1 MGEKLVGSNS
11 NLSVLSGSA
20 HNLLDPAKMMSL
32 QEDARSRKI
41 SSEVM
46 KRCLYKSVTAPCRRR
61 IINRMSCSG
70 TSSSGNFYSRKM
82 LSLPVTPMQSLRVT
96 PSQSPTE
103 DRRFFYGFLSHGPTP
118 RSTTPVRMGEE
129 DEEEDDDGR
138 YYNKNIEDEE
148 ERDCKGLASLFKP
161 QPRYVV
167 ARVWSQQNCDELPD
181 SRGEL
186 VNPIPVNSAQN
197 NSTRYRPPN
206 LIIKRKAMN
215 AASPI

>member
-1 MGEKLVGSNS
+1 
-11 NLSVLSGSA
+11 
-20 HNLLDPAKMMSL
+20 MMSL

-61 IINRMSCSG
+61 IMNRMSCSG
-70 TSSSGNFYSRKM
+70 TTSSGNFYSRKM

-118 RSTTPVRMGEE
+118 RSTTPVQMDE
-129 DEEEDDDGR
+129 DEEDGR
-138 YYNKNIEDEE
+138 YEDNEIFDDE

-167 ARVWSQQNCDELPD
+167 ARVWSQQDCDELPE
-181 SRGEL
+181 SRGAS
-186 VNPIPVNSAQN
+186 VNQTPVNSVP
-197 NSTRYRPPN
+197 NSSRYRPPN
-206 LIIKRKAMN
+206 LIIRRKPMNMN

>member
-1 MGEKLVGSNS
+1 
-11 NLSVLSGSA
+11 
-20 HNLLDPAKMMSL
+20 MMSL

-61 IINRMSCSG
+61 IMNRMSCSG
-70 TSSSGNFYSRKM
+70 TTSGNFYSRKM

-118 RSTTPVRMGEE
+118 RSTTPVQMDE
-129 DEEEDDDGR
+129 DEEDGR
-138 YYNKNIEDEE
+138 YEDNDIFDDE

-167 ARVWSQQNCDELPD
+167 ARVWSQQDCDELPE
-181 SRGEL
+181 SRGAS
-186 VNPIPVNSAQN
+186 VNQTPVNSVQN
-197 NSTRYRPPN
+197 SSRYRPPN

-215 AASPI
+215 MNAASPI